1 MKILR
6 VIASMDPSKGGPC
19 EGIRNSIPEM
29 LKSGVQNEVVSLD
42 DPSSPFLSREFKI
55 HALGPAKGP
64 WCYSSKLLPWLRQN
78 IMQYDV
84 IIVHGLWL
92 YHGFAVRKT
101 MNRLRKKSVAEKT
114 DAVLPRVYVM
124 PHGMLDPYFQKARG
138 RKLKAL
144 RNQIYWKLIESKL
157 INEAEGLLFTCEEEL
172 KLAREP
178 FRPYTPKNEINV
190 GYGIQLPPEFNPKM
204 RSSFRKKCEG
214 VRGSYFLFLSR
225 IHPKK
230 GVDILIDAYKKVKYE
245 NINISIPKLV
255 IAGPGLNTAYGLKM
269 QKLVEDSPD
278 LKENVFFTGML
289 SGDDKWG
296 AFYGCEAFI
305 LPSHQENFG
314 IAVVEAM
321 ACSKPVLISNQI
333 NIYREIEAAKAGLV
347 AADTKGGIRQLLE
360 YWLTIS
366 DVEKWIMGRK
376 AKELF
381 STKFSIEPAAI
392 RLKEALIDIDNESI
406 KTSKNLP

>member
-6 VIASMDPSKGGPC
+6 VIASMDPSQGGPC
-19 EGIRNSIPEM
+19 EGIRNSVPEM
-29 LKSGVQNEVVSLD
+29 LKAGVQNEVVSLD
-42 DPSSPFLSREFKI
+42 DPSSPFLNQEFRI

-64 WCYSSKLLPWLRQN
+64 WCYSAKLLPWLLQN
-78 IMQYDV
+78 IGRYDI

-92 YHGFAVRKT
+92 FPGYAVRKT
-101 MNRLRKKSVAEKT
+101 MNRLRKKSAEKT
-114 DAVLPRVYVM
+114 DVVLPRIYVM

-144 RNQIYWKLIESKL
+144 RNQVYWKFIESKL

-172 KLAREP
+172 KLARVP
-178 FRPYTPKNEINV
+178 FRPYAPKNEFNV
-190 GYGIQLPPEFNPKM
+190 GYGITLPPEFNPKM
-204 RSSFRKKCEG
+204 RSSFGKKCG
-214 VRGSYFLFLSR
+214 GLTGSYFLFLSR

-230 GVDILIDAYKKVKYE
+230 GVDLLIDAYRKVIIE
-245 NINISIPKLV
+245 NIKISIPKLV
-255 IAGPGLNTAYGLKM
+255 IAGPGLNTPYGVKM
-269 QKLVEDSPD
+269 QKLVKDSPD
-278 LKENVFFTGML
+278 LKENIFFPGML
-289 SGDDKWG
+289 TGDDKWG

-360 YWLTIS
+360 YWATIS
-366 DVEKWIMGRK
+366 EVEKWIMGRK
-376 AKELF
+376 AKKLF
-381 STKFSIEPAAI
+381 NTKFSIGPAAI
-392 RLKEALIDIDNESI
+392 QLKEALIGDEGI